1 MHRVGDNLSLQK
13 FTKRATGEIDLFW
26 DISLL
31 LSFNLKELVVRC
43 FIENLT
49 FKIMLSKQ
57 TQNKKVQMHD
67 CFLLLCWKVLL
78 VLIFSPTTEQK
89 VLKQVKAITAEKTGK
104 EILL

>member
-57 TQNKKVQMHD
+57 T
-67 CFLLLCWKVLL
+67 
-78 VLIFSPTTEQK
+78 
-89 VLKQVKAITAEKTGK
+89 
-104 EILL
+104 

>member
-1 MHRVGDNLSLQK
+1 
-13 FTKRATGEIDLFW
+13 
-26 DISLL
+26 
-31 LSFNLKELVVRC
+31 
-43 FIENLT
+43 
-49 FKIMLSKQ
+49 
-57 TQNKKVQMHD
+57 MHD